1 MKTVLIFTTALIFV
15 LLSACKEKQT
25 PKKETSVQVV
35 KTENTT
41 PPKVEV
47 EKPKDVKP
55 VVKEKKHYFL
65 VAGCFEY
72 KSNADKLCQSLQK
85 EGFSDA
91 EVLNYF
97 ENLYLV
103 TYEGYAQK
111 TDALVA
117 LKNIQKEASKQKT
130 WLYHVK

>member
-15 LLSACKEKQT
+15 FFSACKEKQA
-25 PKKETSVQVV
+25 PKKETPVQVV
-35 KTENTT
+35 KTEKTT
-41 PPKVEV
+41 PPKVEA
-47 EKPKDVKP
+47 EKTKDVKP
-55 VVKEKKHYFL
+55 VVKEKKNYFL

-72 KSNADKLCQSLQK
+72 KSNADKLCQRLQK
-85 EGFSDA
+85 EGFSEA

-103 TYEGYAQK
+103 VYEGYAQK

-130 WLYHVK
+130 WLYHAK